1 LNSNKDAKNWLYIG
15 LSVVLVITI
24 LAYQTIFVIVP
35 YLSTELAKKVPP
47 NVVEFL
53 DEMTLENLD
62 DEGFQASELSQETQQ
77 RLQLLFTHLVKK
89 NAKSARSYQLLFR
102 QWDNVANAMALPNG
116 TIVLTDRLV
125 ELADNDE
132 EIAAVLLH
140 EMAHVEENHGLEG
153 LIKPSLLSVS
163 LSMLF
168 GDVGAM
174 GEILVQGAVF
184 GTDLKYSRDAEM
196 EADAFAVSALLRTA
210 KDPASLERILSSIS
224 DDVKDKQLDTTWLSS
239 HPDLAQRIEQIRQ
252 IELAM

>member
-1 LNSNKDAKNWLYIG
+1 
-15 LSVVLVITI
+15 
-24 LAYQTIFVIVP
+24 
-35 YLSTELAKKVPP
+35 
-47 NVVEFL
+47 
-53 DEMTLENLD
+53 
-62 DEGFQASELSQETQQ
+62 
-77 RLQLLFTHLVKK
+77 
-89 NAKSARSYQLLFR
+89 
-102 QWDNVANAMALPNG
+102 
-116 TIVLTDRLV
+116 
-125 ELADNDE
+125 
-132 EIAAVLLH
+132 
-140 EMAHVEENHGLEG
+140 
-153 LIKPSLLSVS
+153 
-163 LSMLF
+163 MLF